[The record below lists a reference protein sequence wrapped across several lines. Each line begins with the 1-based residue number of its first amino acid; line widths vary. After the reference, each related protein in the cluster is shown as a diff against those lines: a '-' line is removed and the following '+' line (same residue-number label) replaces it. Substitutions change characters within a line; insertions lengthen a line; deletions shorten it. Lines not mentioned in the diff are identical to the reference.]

1 MFLSNLRVIFSF
13 IIVSLFMPDLKFG
26 KGEKNQTDAA
36 DYVFCSDPLKS
47 LSTLLGAGKR
57 RNREGVMRL
66 SNLGATETVQLTP
79 SNPFSRKQLTYL
91 SRSDGPA
98 RGKPTLC

>member
-1 MFLSNLRVIFSF
+1 
-13 IIVSLFMPDLKFG
+13 MPDLKFG

-47 LSTLLGAGKR
+47 LSTLLGTGKR
-57 RNREGVMRL
+57 RKREGVMRL
-66 SNLGATETVQLTP
+66 SILGAYRDSATNAFQLIKQEAADVPFP
-79 SNPFSRKQLTYL
+79 SDR
-91 SRSDGPA
+91 PA